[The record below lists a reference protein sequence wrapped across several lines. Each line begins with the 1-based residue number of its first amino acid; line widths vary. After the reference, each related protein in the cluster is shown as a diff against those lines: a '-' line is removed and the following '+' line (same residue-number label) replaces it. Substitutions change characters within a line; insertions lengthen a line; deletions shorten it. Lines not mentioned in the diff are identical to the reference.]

1 MTVRIV
7 SDLKYFQSSRR
18 ATQATTTINQSPQ
31 RRTLTARAAR
41 KIVKTLERHFEIFA
55 HERISSASSIARS

>member
-18 ATQATTTINQSPQ
+18 ATKATTTINQSPQ

-41 KIVKTLERHFEIFA
+41 KIAKARERNFELF
-55 HERISSASSIARS
+55 ASSIARS